1 LILQEIVAV
10 FFSVL
15 LGACM
20 GSFLNVVAQRT
31 VEEKPWWG
39 GERSRCFSCG
49 RVLSPFELIPVVSWV
64 FLCGRCRT
72 CGGKIPV
79 RYLLAELAGA
89 ATAGFLCWR
98 WGWTFAGF
106 FAVATGFLLLLNA
119 MTDLYSGFIYDAFAL
134 VLGGVGM
141 LFRLGGG
148 LNALFDGF
156 LGALAGAGVIVVIIL
171 VSRGGMGWGDAWLM
185 AGTGAA
191 LGWQLTLVALYLGFI
206 VGGIVALGLLVLGI
220 VKRKDPIPLGPFLAF
235 GAFLSLLYGPSLWG
249 WFGIAV
255 KWPWL

>member
-1 LILQEIVAV
+1 MILREIVAV
-10 FFSVL
+10 IFSVV

-39 GERSRCFSCG
+39 KERSRCFSCG
-49 RVLSPFELIPVVSWV
+49 RELEPVELVPLVSWI
-64 FLCGRCRT
+64 LLRGRCRT
-72 CGGKIPV
+72 CGEKIPI
-79 RYLLAELAGA
+79 RYFLAECAGA
-89 ATAGFLCWR
+89 AIGGFLSCR
-98 WGWTFAGF
+98 WGLSFAGL
-106 FAVATGFLLLLNA
+106 FAVITGFLLLLNA
-119 MTDLYSGFIYDAFAL
+119 MTDLYSGYIYDAFAL
-134 VLGGVGM
+134 VLGGAGM
-141 LFRLGGG
+141 LLRLGGG
-148 LNALFDGF
+148 LSALFDGF
-156 LGALAGAGVIVVIIL
+156 LGALAGAGVIIVIIL

-206 VGGIVALGLLVLGI
+206 VGGIVALGLLVLGF

-249 WFGIAV
+249 WFGVAV